1 MQGIGTNRTVRFL
14 LYIFLGVFLL
24 IQAFP
29 LLWTVLFSLKSSS
42 EIVTRGALA
51 LPERFLIENYI
62 VAWHTAR
69 VSTYF
74 FNSLFVTSITVIA
87 TMALSCPAAY
97 AIARM
102 RWKLAR
108 PVMFFFMAGLMVPI
122 HVTLIPLFVMLS
134 NLRLLGLYL
143 GILLPYITVGLPLG
157 IFITVNFLRSM
168 PRELE
173 EAAVIDGCDLPGVFV
188 RIVVPVSTP
197 ALSTIGI
204 FAFLHT
210 WNEFIMA
217 STFIRNR
224 NMRTLPVGIRAFM
237 GEYLIEW
244 GPLGAAIIISS
255 VPLFLMYA
263 FFSEQVERS
272 MLAGSVLK

>member
-1 MQGIGTNRTVRFL
+1 MQGIGTNRAVRFL
-14 LYIFLGVFLL
+14 LYIFLGVFLV

-29 LLWTVLFSLKSSS
+29 LLWTLLFSLKSSS
-42 EIVTRGALA
+42 EIVTSGALA
-51 LPERFLIENYI
+51 LPERFLFENYVI
-62 VAWHTAR
+62 AWQRAR

-74 FNSLFVTSITVIA
+74 FNSMYVTSVTVIA
-87 TMALSCPAAY
+87 TMALALPAAY

-108 PVMFFFMAGLMVPI
+108 PVMFFFLAGLMVPI
-122 HVTLIPLFVMLS
+122 HVTLIPLFVMLN
-134 NLRLLGLYL
+134 NLGLLGSYL
-143 GILLPYITVGLPLG
+143 GLLLPYITVGLPLG
-157 IFITVNFLRSM
+157 TFISVNFLRSM
-168 PRELE
+168 PKELE
-173 EAAVIDGCDLPGVFV
+173 EAAVIDGCNLPGVFL
-188 RIVVPVSTP
+188 RIVVPVSAP
-197 ALSTIGI
+197 ALSTIAI
-204 FAFLHT
+204 FTFLQT

-217 STFIRNR
+217 NTFIRDQD
-224 NMRTLPVGIRAFM
+224 MRTLPVGIRAFL